1 MKKDLNKLILRVA
14 IIICVTA
21 ICITALIV
29 VKPNGDDLIGIVDI
43 VAIVVALLII
53 LEGDL
58 F

>member
-1 MKKDLNKLILRVA
+1 MKKDLNKLILMVA

-29 VKPNGDDLIGIVDI
+29 VKPNGDDLIAIVDI

-53 LEGDL
+53 LGDDL

>member
-1 MKKDLNKLILRVA
+1 MVA

-29 VKPNGDDLIGIVDI
+29 VKPNGDDLIAIVDI

-53 LEGDL
+53 LGDDL